1 MNTLQS
7 LNANASSSRNST
19 SSDSSTSITNSTCQ
33 NSTSGSFI
41 PTSDCPSLAS
51 PYTPTTNILGTA
63 TSNNSFDIHC
73 DTDYS
78 HAPADFMTFT
88 AFIYEDCIAACA
100 SYNQRVPS
108 LHLNS
113 SCYGVSFDLGVG
125 ENQGP
130 NCFLKGMRDLAPTSR
145 PGITSSALLIT
156 A

>member
-1 MNTLQS
+1 MNTLQI

-33 NSTSGSFI
+33 NSTSVSLNA
-41 PTSDCPSLAS
+41 TSDCASLAS
-51 PYTPTTNILGTA
+51 PYTPAADSIGLT

-78 HAPADFMTFT
+78 HADADFMSFPALTF
-88 AFIYEDCIAACA
+88 EDCIAACA

-108 LHLNS
+108 LHPNS
-113 SCYGVSFDLGVG
+113 TCYGVSFDLVG
-125 ENQGP
+125 RNQGY
-130 NCFLKGMRDLAPTSR
+130 CFLKGIQGITPTSR
-145 PGITSSALLIT
+145 PGITSSALLVT